1 MNNFGQIASSVGTR
15 VGDTSS
21 SFSTVIKAYI
31 NQRYERIYKR
41 FNWPTIHP
49 SYSFPTVAGTNDYDL
64 PATFKNELYVFDAT
78 NLIDL
83 DFISLQDLERN
94 YQASINDSGSPVHY
108 SIYDYLSTDTY
119 PVITK
124 KIRLYPNPSSVLT
137 IKVPYQ
143 MRPTALVESDELP
156 ILQCDIAC
164 EYGATADA
172 WRTKRQFAK
181 AGDFEALYEQ
191 TIQEMIWE
199 IENNPNRIVQFAPKT
214 YNKELLY

>member
-1 MNNFGQIASSVGTR
+1 MNNFGQIASAVGTR

-21 SFSTVIKAYI
+21 SFSTTIKGYI

-41 FNWPTIHP
+41 FNWPTINP
-49 SYSFPTVAGTNDYDL
+49 SYSFSTVVGTNDYDL
-64 PATFKNELYVFDAT
+64 PTDFKNELYVFDGT
-78 NLIDL
+78 NLIDI
-83 DFISLQDLERN
+83 DNISLQELERN
-94 YQASINDSGSPVHY
+94 YSSALNDSGNPIHY
-108 SIYDYLSTDTY
+108 AVYDYMSTDDE
-119 PVITK
+119 PLVSK
-124 KIRLYPNPSSVLT
+124 KIRLYPNPSAVIT
-137 IKVPYQ
+137 VKIPYQ
-143 MRPTALVESDELP
+143 MKPVALVESAELP

>member
-1 MNNFGQIASSVGTR
+1 MNNFGQIASAVGTR

-21 SFSTVIKAYI
+21 SFSTTIKGYI

-41 FNWPTIHP
+41 FNWPTINP
-49 SYSFPTVAGTNDYDL
+49 TYSFVTDGSQDYDL
-64 PATFKNELYVFDAT
+64 PSNFKNELYVFDST
-78 NLIDL
+78 NLID
-83 DFISLQDLERN
+83 ISSSSLQELERF
-94 YQASINDSGSPVHY
+94 YASAINDTGAPINY
-108 SIYDYLSTDTY
+108 AIYDYMSSDDI
-119 PVITK
+119 PVISK
-124 KIRLYPNPSSVLT
+124 RIRLFPTPSSAITVKL
-137 IKVPYQ
+137 PYQ
-143 MRPTALVESDELP
+143 MKPVALVESDELP

-181 AGDFEALYEQ
+181 AGDFEAMYEQ
-191 TIQEMIWE
+191 VINEMIWE